1 MPAIYLYRFLRLLI
15 VLGGVLGLSVIVFLL
30 AKYTYPFI
38 FALFIAFLINPVVNV
53 LEKKLKMPRGF
64 AVFLVI
70 LIILALLGGL
80 ITILIVEIINGM
92 TYLADVVPRYFE
104 DLVEYFQNLIVA
116 QVIPVYERLSAMLD
130 TLDPAQ
136 KEEILNQIRDVGSS
150 IADTGRQILTDI
162 LTWIPAQLRALPNLA
177 TVLIFSLLGTFFI
190 SKDWYK
196 LGDRVRKL
204 LPERVLTSGGNVYRG
219 LQKALIGFL
228 KAQLTLISITAVIVL
243 IGLLILRVDY
253 AITIALITGIV
264 DLMPYLGTGL
274 IFVPW
279 ILYLFFTKNYFLTI
293 AISVLYIIVII
304 QRQLMEPKVLSTN
317 IGLDPLATLVALF
330 VGFQLF
336 GFLGLIIGPVTLV
349 VINTLHQTGVLKEI
363 WDFIRGPER
372 QA

>member
-1 MPAIYLYRFLRLLI
+1 M
-15 VLGGVLGLSVIVFLL
+15 
-30 AKYTYPFI
+30 
-38 FALFIAFLINPVVNV
+38 
-53 LEKKLKMPRGF
+53 
-64 AVFLVI
+64 
-70 LIILALLGGL
+70 
-80 ITILIVEIINGM
+80 
-92 TYLADVVPRYFE
+92 
-104 DLVEYFQNLIVA
+104 
-116 QVIPVYERLSAMLD
+116 
-130 TLDPAQ
+130 
-136 KEEILNQIRDVGSS
+136 GSS

-293 AISVLYIIVII
+293 AISVLYIIVIV